1 MAIGRTL
8 PDVEVT
14 TTWGAP
20 ALKVRG
26 KMFACVAINKSAEPN
41 SMVVRMDMTQRDLL
55 IEEDPATYYL
65 TDHYVDYPCV
75 LVRLRVFRRTRC
87 AISSTARTDSSAPAP
102 SPVGARLARLPGRC
116 PRRSASSPRPGSC
129 VYAAIVRRIL
139 PPDLEGDLNRGRQ
152 LLAELQAAMNR
163 FGATEQDQAALAS
176 SIRQLDELFLSSS
189 WVSSMPE
196 RARSSTRWP
205 ARRSCARA

>member
-1 MAIGRTL
+1 VKRSGFDAAVAFGRTL

-41 SMVVRMDMTQRDLL
+41 SMVVRMDMAQRDLL

-75 LVRLRVFRRTRC
+75 LVRLSRVSPDSLRDLIRGAHRFIGATAARKTSAGKAKVARRTKKR
-87 AISSTARTDSSAPAP
+87 
-102 SPVGARLARLPGRC
+102 
-116 PRRSASSPRPGSC
+116 
-129 VYAAIVRRIL
+129 
-139 PPDLEGDLNRGRQ
+139 
-152 LLAELQAAMNR
+152 
-163 FGATEQDQAALAS
+163 
-176 SIRQLDELFLSSS
+176 
-189 WVSSMPE
+189 
-196 RARSSTRWP
+196 
-205 ARRSCARA
+205 